1 MSLDNFAALLV
12 IAVLYGNQGV
22 VRLDFPSLCAA
33 AFRPHQ
39 TSAAAI
45 ISKFNLGFF

>member
-12 IAVLYGNQGV
+12 IAVLYGNQSA

-33 AFRPHQ
+33 A
-39 TSAAAI
+39 TTAAAANRCGSNYI
-45 ISKFNLGFF
+45 QI